1 MKIFIPIAFVLVL
14 ISGCATSPVSLDKS
28 TPVPTERLFAFQ
40 NAIADG
46 ASITV
51 LRDSG
56 FTGSG
61 CYGTFSINGVLA
73 ARFGVSES
81 ATFHLPAGDFLLR
94 YGTDPQGKA
103 ICGFNSD
110 YWVQR
115 ETVLNEGENKIF
127 RLSINAS
134 GALDVMRV
142 N

>member
-1 MKIFIPIAFVLVL
+1 MLRSTAIALSL
-14 ISGCATSPVSLDKS
+14 LLSACATSPVSIEKA
-28 TPVPTERLFAFQ
+28 TPVPADRLLAFQ
-40 NAIADG
+40 DHLPGG

-61 CYGTFSINGVLA
+61 CYGAFTINGTLA
-73 ARFGVSES
+73 ARFAAAES
-81 ATFHLPAGDFLLR
+81 ANFYVPAGDLLLR
-94 YGTDPQGKA
+94 YGSDPQGKA
-103 ICGFNSD
+103 MCGLNSD